1 MSEIISNKRPK
12 VAVFLTAYN
21 EASVIGDVIN
31 RIDRQYSVF
40 VIDDGSVDK
49 TADICKRKG
58 AVMSTFTLAPEQL
71 DIIADAD
78 ALGLYQFGTKVAKHF
93 FCKECGIYPF
103 HETMRQPGHFRVNLG
118 CVDDVDTFT
127 LPVEIFDGKS
137 L

>member
-1 MSEIISNKRPK
+1 
-12 VAVFLTAYN
+12 
-21 EASVIGDVIN
+21 
-31 RIDRQYSVF
+31 
-40 VIDDGSVDK
+40 
-49 TADICKRKG
+49 
-58 AVMSTFTLAPEQL
+58 MSTFTLAPEQL